1 MEDEIM
7 TNEQFWEII
16 KKTKYETLDELLIRI
31 EAYEG
36 ITTQEIIYMIKALK
50 KELSQPS
57 TAN

>member
-1 MEDEIM
+1 M